1 MTSLDLA
8 GVGREMRRN
17 ERGEMPKETINQ
29 TFVDNGA
36 DGSHVNSLSVL
47 WAPKGGAPD
56 APNGWVNAGYV
67 QVQIVQDDGKTVIQN
82 DRYVHLNEAEID
94 HLIRKLKRI
103 RNKVWP
109 D

>member
-1 MTSLDLA
+1 
-8 GVGREMRRN
+8 MRGN

-29 TFVDNGA
+29 TFVDNGE
-36 DGSHVNSLSVL
+36 DGSHVNSLSMA

-67 QVQIVQDDGKTVIQN
+67 QVQITQDDGTAVLEN
-82 DRYVHLNEAEID
+82 DRYVHLSEGDLD

-103 RNKVWP
+103 RAKVWP